1 MSTSRLILL
10 GGFRL
15 YRADGSAVPLAVRK
29 GQALLSYLAL
39 QPGRRCSRDRLAALL
54 WEDSSTPNARQSL
67 RQVLTDLR
75 RLLPRDE
82 PILDTE
88 GEDVGVIPD
97 ALEVDV
103 HEFEQLLDEGT
114 PEAQARAVELYQG
127 RFLEGFDP
135 RASAFEDWLMAERS
149 RLHELALGALQQ
161 RVEHERASNATA
173 RAIRSTLH
181 LLSLDP
187 LRESAH
193 RALME
198 LYCRQGHYGAAL
210 KQYRVCQRTL
220 RRELDVAPEQET
232 QRLFRRIMEQR
243 QSAADEPA
251 EPPLQSSPAEPRPAT
266 VLLARASGAG
276 HRAASMDHHPELE
289 DCIRSCG
296 GQPLQQRDD
305 EVLAVFGLPKAHSDD
320 AQRAVRAALAVRDM
334 LSDTR
339 IGVASGRVV
348 SGDDERP
355 AVTGKAVDRARELAS
370 RANAG
375 EIHLGAS
382 LYASVSRDVH
392 AEPVTGDENTAW
404 RLRGLVHDRP
414 AARPGFVG
422 RTTELR
428 QCLAAIEA
436 CREIGRGQSLL
447 VRGEAG
453 IGKSRLLE
461 ECAAFAERQGYACHK
476 VLVLD
481 FGSRWDPVHALVSG
495 LLQLTPD
502 AGEEDLHTAARRAV
516 SEGRID
522 PERRGE
528 LHDLLGLPQPPESR
542 VVFEAMDDAT
552 RRERR
557 KQVVA
562 DLIRAGSRN
571 RPLLVLVEDIHWAD
585 RETLDHLARVA
596 ATVADCPALLLMTHR
611 IEGEPLDPAWRGA
624 MHGAP
629 LTTIDLGPL
638 RDEEIRALAADLA
651 PADDEF
657 VHRCSERAGGNPWFL
672 EQLLRSGVADDT
684 VIPDSVRSLVWA
696 RLDGLDARDKRAA
709 QAAAVLGQRFPAAA
723 LHHVLDDHDYE
734 AGTLLAQHLLQAEG
748 DDYRFSHDLIREGI
762 HESLTTPQQRSLHA
776 RAAGWF
782 RERDPILLAQHLDR
796 AGSPEAVSA
805 YRDAAMAQI
814 RDYRYEQARNLLTRG
829 LELAR
834 EPAERHALL
843 RPRAELLHELGDI
856 DAAIDAYQEAAELAA
871 NDEHRCE
878 ALLGVAA
885 GHGVRDR
892 HDDALAVLRKAESLA
907 GQRPRLLARLHTLQ
921 GNLFFPLGRMADCL
935 KAHQRARKHAREA
948 GSAELEAR
956 ALSGLGDAAYL
967 RGRMITARGHFDRC
981 VELARANGLARIEAS
996 NLCMR
1001 GITCFYSNELEAAR
1015 RDTGDAIELAAR
1027 IAHARADTVARTSLI
1042 TVLCYQADWM
1052 PARQV
1057 AEQGLELA
1065 RRLGAPRFEAEI
1077 LMHLGLIGL
1086 GRGDRVTAERT
1097 LDDAYALGR
1106 HTSLAYVGP
1115 WILAAL
1121 AATTTDAAKR
1131 RQALAEGESLLAE
1144 SSVSHNHL
1152 HFRQLA
1158 IEVALED
1165 GDRSEALRHCTALA
1179 DYTRSEPLPWSEF
1192 FIARGR
1198 ALAAWTTGQRGDDE
1212 RLTLQRLREE
1222 AEAVGLYAALPPLK
1236 AALAEA

>member
-1 MSTSRLILL
+1 MSTPRLILL

-15 YRADGSAVPLAVRK
+15 HRADGSRLPLTARK

-39 QPGRRCSRDRLAALL
+39 QPGRSFTRDRLAALL
-54 WEDSSTPNARQSL
+54 WEGSSPSHARQSL
-67 RQVLTDLR
+67 RQLLTDLR
-75 RLLPRDE
+75 RSLPPDE
-82 PILDTE
+82 PILDIR
-88 GEDVGVIPD
+88 GEHVLVIPD
-97 ALEVDV
+97 ALAVDV
-103 HEFEQLLDEGT
+103 REFEQLLDEGT
-114 PEAQARAVELYQG
+114 PQALARAVDLYQG

-161 RVEHERASNATA
+161 RIEHERASDAIA
-173 RAIRSTLH
+173 RAIRSVLH

-193 RALME
+193 RTLME

-232 QRLFRRIMEQR
+232 QHLLRRIMEHR
-243 QSAADEPA
+243 QGAAGETAESTPA
-251 EPPLQSSPAEPRPAT
+251 PPMSEPRPAT
-266 VLLARASGAG
+266 VLLARADDTD
-276 HRAASMDHHPELE
+276 RRNVAAKIRPELK
-289 DCIRSCG
+289 DCIRYYDG
-296 GQPLQQRDD
+296 WLLQQPEHD
-305 EVLAVFGLPKAHSDD
+305 VLAVFGLPTAHSDD
-320 AQRAVRAALAVRDM
+320 ARRAVRAALAVGDV
-334 LSDTR
+334 LPTAR
-339 IGVASGRVV
+339 IGLASGLVDT
-348 SGDDERP
+348 GEEEP
-355 AVTGKAVDRARELAS
+355 PTVTGKAVDQARALAA
-370 RANAG
+370 RASAG
-375 EIHLGAS
+375 EIRLGAS
-382 LYASVSRDVH
+382 LYASVAREVH
-392 AEPVTGDENTAW
+392 AEPLAGDERSDW
-404 RLRGLVHDRP
+404 LLHGLLHDRSAERP
-414 AARPGFVG
+414 AFVG

-476 VLVLD
+476 VPVLD
-481 FGSRWDPVHALVSG
+481 FRSRWDPVHALVSG

-502 AGEEDLHTAARRAV
+502 AGDEDLHTAAGRAV
-516 SEGRID
+516 SEGLID
-522 PERRGE
+522 PERQGE

-542 VVFEAMDDAT
+542 VVFEAMDDAS

-596 ATVADCPALLLMTHR
+596 ATVAECPALLVMTHR
-611 IEGEPLDPAWRGA
+611 IEGEPLDPGWRGA

-651 PADDEF
+651 VGDDEF
-657 VHRCSERAGGNPWFL
+657 VRRCSERAGGNPWFL
-672 EQLLRSGVADDT
+672 EQLLQSGVVDNS

-696 RLDGLDARDKRAA
+696 RLDGLDARDKHAA

-723 LHHVLDDHDYE
+723 LHHVLDDPDHDPG
-734 AGTLLAQHLLQAEG
+734 ALLAQHLLQAEG

-762 HESLTTPQQRSLHA
+762 YESLTTPQQRSLHA

-814 RDYRYEQARNLLTRG
+814 RDYRYEQARTLLARG

-921 GNLFFPLGRMADCL
+921 GNLFFPLGRMAECL
-935 KAHQRARKHAREA
+935 KAHQRARKYAREA

-1052 PARQV
+1052 AARQV
-1057 AEQGLELA
+1057 AEQGLELT

-1086 GRGDRVTAERT
+1086 GRGDRVAAERT

-1165 GDRSEALRHCTALA
+1165 GDGSEALRHCTALA

-1198 ALAAWTTGQRGDDE
+1198 ALAAWTAGQRGDDE
-1212 RLTLQRLREE
+1212 RLTLQRLCEE

-1236 AALAEA
+1236 AALAET